1 MYELILSE
9 PKVKGNLNRICY
21 LLKHL
26 VTYRGEMQAICHDVC
41 ISCDVSYSQ
50 MYEPDRKRFNIFLST
65 LQLCVSV
72 LTEVDD

>member
-9 PKVKGNLNRICY
+9 SKVKGNLNRKYY

-26 VTYRGEMQAICHDVC
+26 VTYRGEMQAICRDVC

-50 MYEPDRKRFNIFLST
+50 IYEPNRKRFNIFSST
-65 LQLCVSV
+65 LHLCFSV